1 MTFLKEHLTGIY
13 EWNASMDKSVY
24 EGTATRRLFNRWNG
38 TQVLFIIN
46 NFLIQNSIRDAEVLN
61 IGVPDMWVQFGSN
74 TELMRELGLD
84 AESIAKA
91 ILQEF
96 FADDYRPLSER
107 KEKAIV

>member
-46 NFLIQNSIRDAEVLN
+46 NFLIRTGDLSISQGQKAEKLILEKLPLNTMSELSVLQ
-61 IGVPDMWVQFGSN
+61 W
-74 TELMRELGLD
+74 
-84 AESIAKA
+84 
-91 ILQEF
+91 LQ
-96 FADDYRPLSER
+96 SEDL
-107 KEKAIV
+107 AQIN